1 MKIAVI
7 GAGVTGLAAAA
18 HIASQGHEVTIF
30 EKNNNVGGR
39 MRSIKERWLYI

>member
-18 HIASQGHEVTIF
+18 RIASQGHEVTIF
-30 EKNNNVGGR
+30 EKNNTYE
-39 MRSIKERWLYI
+39 SIKERWLYI